1 MPYCPLCRSE
11 YRPEVTRCADC
22 DVDLAAERPTAQ
34 HPDDGW
40 VEVFRGTAVQADI
53 AVSRLDAQDIET
65 LTPDEYTATLG
76 WYAPNMSHAIRDS
89 RTRRRRSSPSLRPRR
104 SRDPLTSLLTAGPSL
119 H

>member
-11 YRPEVTRCADC
+11 YRTEVTRCADC

-76 WYAPNMSHAIRDS
+76 WYAPNMSHAIRVLV
-89 RTRRRRSSPSLRPRR
+89 R
-104 SRDPLTSLLTAGPSL
+104 AGLADQAKKILAEPPPPEEQ
-119 H
+119 